1 MQAVISEIFE
11 ETVLLT
17 MDGAVFKV
25 PTEFVPRNAHEGDIV
40 DIFLT
45 NSAVY
50 DLEFATND
58 NDEIVDS
65 NLITIFREWEELL
78 VESLKGFKPVPLKG
92 DVPIGKRVLSLKI
105 MKNETATEKAKR
117 RIQELYD
124 QLLARNR

>member
-1 MQAVISEIFE
+1 MQAVVSEILE

-17 MDGAVFKV
+17 MDGAVFKT
-25 PTEFVPRNAHEGDIV
+25 PIEFVPRNVNEGDIV

-45 NSAVY
+45 DSVVY
-50 DLEFATND
+50 DLQFATND

-78 VESLKGFKPVPLKG
+78 VKNLKGFKPAHLKG
-92 DVPIGKRVLSLKI
+92 DAPVGRRVLSLKI

-117 RIQELYD
+117 KIQNLYD
-124 QLLARNR
+124 RLLSRNR